1 MGVGTGQPQRE
12 GCGGRRVPDT
22 PGKCAWFWKSK
33 GFTMFTTLIVFEV
46 GRTCAEF
53 AQSGYAS
60 TISRRFDGF
69 VTDSTHIYTSAAPLC
84 YQGEMKRCPVQI
96 CNNIVA

>member
-1 MGVGTGQPQRE
+1 MCPFFIDDFYSNACGRSVARWMAVGVGTGQPERE

-33 GFTMFTTLIVFEV
+33 GFTMLTTLIVVEV
-46 GRTCAEF
+46 GRTGAEF

-60 TISRRFDGF
+60 TIPSIRRIRHRFY
-69 VTDSTHIYTSAAPLC
+69 VIRA
-84 YQGEMKRCPVQI
+84 K
-96 CNNIVA
+96 